1 MIMIIIHFKIFRSRR
16 QYWKE
21 ILKYILKKY
30 VQNIPSPAILPQ
42 YHSTQYHSTH
52 NTILPQYHSTT
63 PTILP
68 RPLPQL
74 RYLENDKINIKI
86 FRNRRESF
94 LRKLG
99 VFPCFQSICMK
110 KYNVPYHRT
119 YLIDDIELKH
129 VEVSMLLI

>member
-1 MIMIIIHFKIFRSRR
+1 MCKISRPLPF
-16 QYWKE
+16 YHNT
-21 ILKYILKKY
+21 IL
-30 VQNIPSPAILPQ
+30 
-42 YHSTQYHSTH
+42 H

-94 LRKLG
+94 LRKQGAFL
-99 VFPCFQSICMK
+99 CFQSICMK
-110 KYNVPYHRT
+110 KFNLPTIVDLPN
-119 YLIDDIELKH
+119 
-129 VEVSMLLI
+129 